1 MAGRERDLRSQR
13 RWIDTWWAVGLM
25 ALAVGIGVRLLF
37 RDLDNWVAAVAG
49 AGAYAIV
56 FTVLMRRRQRG
67 DARAS
72 GVETDDVPA
81 LERRLR
87 RGDIP
92 DDPALRQAMLQLIHR
107 RRKTMH
113 SKLVWAFPVMLLMF
127 VALGV
132 VLLAGG
138 SAVAGAAWIVGG
150 VVAVGGMWWM
160 RRINLDRYRRAERR
174 LNASPPQD
182 RARSPQRDREQ
193 TDREQTA

>member
-1 MAGRERDLRSQR
+1 MADKETDLTSYR
-13 RWIDTWWAVGLM
+13 RWIDNWWAVGLI

-37 RDLDNWVAAVAG
+37 RDLDNWVSAVTG

-72 GVETDDVPA
+72 GVETDDVAA

-87 RGDIP
+87 REDIP
-92 DDPALRQAMLQLIHR
+92 DDPALRQAMLRLVHR
-107 RRKTMH
+107 RRETMQG
-113 SKLVWAFPVMLLMF
+113 KLMWVFPLMLLMF

-138 SAVAGAAWIVGG
+138 SVVAGAAWIVGG
-150 VVAVGGMWWM
+150 VIAVGGMWWM
-160 RRINLDRYRRAERR
+160 RRTNLDRLGRAERR
-174 LNASPPQD
+174 LNASQAQD
-182 RARSPQRDREQ
+182 PARSPRRDREQ
-193 TDREQTA
+193 TA